1 MWVFGTDGFVSIP
14 ATAAPTTV
22 NAPGLI
28 CVLGDVDGWEYLL
41 KGVGTFTTGKFVVEV
56 NDNPADTQGWLV
68 VEEIDVAS
76 VILTN
81 KVYGKY
87 VAGRPIGGHARIRCS
102 VNIVGGG
109 TIYAKLNGRRGS
121 F

>member
-1 MWVFGTDGFVSIP
+1 MWIFGTDGFRSIDSV
-14 ATAAPTTV
+14 AAPTTV
-22 NAPGLI
+22 NAPGVI
-28 CVLGDVDGWEYLL
+28 AALGDVDGWEYSL

-56 NDNPADTQGWLV
+56 NDNPVDTQGWFV

-76 VILTN
+76 VVLTN
-81 KVYGKY
+81 KFYGKY
-87 VAGRPIGGHARIRCS
+87 VAGRPIGGFVRIRCS

-109 TIYAKLNGRRGS
+109 TITAKINGRRGS